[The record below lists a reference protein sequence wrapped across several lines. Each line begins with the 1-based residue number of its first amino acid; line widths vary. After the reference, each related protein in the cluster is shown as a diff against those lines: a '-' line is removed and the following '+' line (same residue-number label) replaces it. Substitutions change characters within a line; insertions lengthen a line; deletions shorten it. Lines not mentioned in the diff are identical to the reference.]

1 MAKFAGR
8 WNEKFIWSNFMK
20 TNGCFLRLTA
30 EFVGRF
36 TANGEPHGEPHMC
49 TFYYELS
56 KREFVTRTRF
66 VSLLFPS
73 SFVITA
79 RYVLIDLIRKSTS
92 HKYTEKSWK
101 NLGNLTRWRALDLS
115 LYFWIIKIKESLEV
129 FVVIILFF
137 ARTNIITSSQLAF

>member
-1 MAKFAGR
+1 
-8 WNEKFIWSNFMK
+8 
-20 TNGCFLRLTA
+20 
-30 EFVGRF
+30 
-36 TANGEPHGEPHMC
+36 MC

-101 NLGNLTRWRALDLS
+101 NLGNLTR
-115 LYFWIIKIKESLEV
+115 
-129 FVVIILFF
+129 
-137 ARTNIITSSQLAF
+137 

>member
-1 MAKFAGR
+1 
-8 WNEKFIWSNFMK
+8 MK
-20 TNGCFLRLTA
+20 TNGYLLRLTA
-30 EFVGRF
+30 EFFGSF
-36 TANGEPHGEPHMC
+36 TAYGEPHGEPHMC

-101 NLGNLTRWRALDLS
+101 NLGNLTR
-115 LYFWIIKIKESLEV
+115 
-129 FVVIILFF
+129 
-137 ARTNIITSSQLAF
+137 